1 VRADVATRS
10 PARVTAGVSP
20 LQLVPACVDVER
32 RGERRTRRS
41 TPRKLTV
48 TNVKITAREVLRH
61 LLRRSGLGPA
71 LNAWRARRRG
81 TATTHLNDPD
91 LAHRFDHIYKFG
103 IWTHGDSTVPL
114 SGEGSSLA
122 ATDSVRSALP
132 ALLTTLGARSLL
144 DLGCGDF
151 TWMRHVPLEQS
162 YIGVDIVES
171 VIRENQRLYAG
182 DTRSFLR
189 LDATREP
196 LPAADVVLC
205 REVLFHLGFADCFAV
220 LRRIR
225 ESGARYLIATT
236 DEGTLFNADIAS
248 GDFRVL
254 NLRARPFR
262 FGAPMTALA
271 DAANSST
278 RQLAV
283 WDIGTLPRAGE
294 E

>member
-1 VRADVATRS
+1 
-10 PARVTAGVSP
+10 
-20 LQLVPACVDVER
+20 
-32 RGERRTRRS
+32 
-41 TPRKLTV
+41 V
-48 TNVKITAREVLRH
+48 TNVKVTAREVLRH
-61 LLRRSGLGPA
+61 LLRRTGLGPA

-81 TATTHLNDPD
+81 TATTHLDDPD
-91 LAHRFDHIYKFG
+91 LARRFDHIYQFG
-103 IWTHGDSTVPL
+103 IWTHGNSAVPL

-132 ALLTTLGARSLL
+132 SLLRTLDARSLL

-151 TWMRHVPLEQS
+151 TWMLHVPLEQS

-171 VIRENQRLYAG
+171 VVRENQRRYASAG
-182 DTRSFLR
+182 RTFVR

-205 REVLFHLGFADCFAV
+205 REVLFHLSLSDCFAV
-220 LRRIR
+220 LGRIR

-236 DEGTLFNADIAS
+236 DDGTLFNADIAS
-248 GDFRVL
+248 GDFRIL

-262 FGAPMTALA
+262 FGAPMMALA
-271 DAANSST
+271 DAANSKT

-283 WDIGTLPRAGE
+283 WEIRSLPRAGQP
-294 E
+294 